1 MPNDWNECLPWTGP
15 ESQLPSGMG
24 HLPMGI
30 SVLDLLQEG
39 SVKRTRSGGVLTL
52 KIDEEVYQALVET
65 YGSSQI
71 LISTAQ
77 GGRMT
82 REEWYEKYNHSDG
95 LKLAIIRE
103 LNKDGDTTPFN
114 ITDPRR

>member
-1 MPNDWNECLPWTGP
+1 MPVDWNECLPWTGP

-24 HLPMGI
+24 HLPVGI

-52 KIDEEVYQALVET
+52 KIDEDVYQALVET
-65 YGSSQI
+65 YGASQI
-71 LISTAQ
+71 LISTAR

-82 REEWYEKYNHSDG
+82 REQWYEAYGHSDG

-103 LNKDGDTTPFN
+103 LNKGGESKPFE
-114 ITDPRR
+114 IKDR

>member
-1 MPNDWNECLPWTGP
+1 MPNNIDWNECLPWDGP

-24 HLPMGI
+24 HLPENI
-30 SVLDLLQEG
+30 SILDMLLPD

-65 YGSSQI
+65 YGASQI

-77 GGRMT
+77 GGRIT
-82 REEWYEKYNHSDG
+82 REQWYEQYGHSDG

-103 LNKDGDTTPFN
+103 LNKGGETKPFK
-114 ITDPRR
+114 I